1 MSELHPEILD
11 DRQLECLP
19 ALAKWASAEGFYL
32 GGGTVVALYFGHRR
46 SVDFGWFTPHKI
58 DDPLLLAERARENG
72 LDLRDVQVAR
82 GTLHARANDVRV
94 SFLEYPYPQL
104 TGPTMWPEH
113 GIELAS
119 LDDLACMK
127 LAGIRQRGS
136 RKDFI
141 DLYTIALRHRPLRDS
156 MDLYRRKYS
165 TDETSHLLI
174 GLTYFD
180 DADEEPMPKM
190 LTDLSWDEV
199 KRQFRVWAREFSG

>member
-1 MSELHPEILD
+1 MTYIKINFGGHFEDEFHKAVDQVFHLVRPAFKNYECVWRPNIDVYESAEEIVVLADMAGLNKDELHIE
-11 DRQLECLP
+11 
-19 ALAKWASAEGFYL
+19 
-32 GGGTVVALYFGHRR
+32 VNR
-46 SVDFGWFTPHKI
+46 SK
-58 DDPLLLAERARENG
+58 
-72 LDLRDVQVAR
+72 
-82 GTLHARANDVRV
+82 
-94 SFLEYPYPQL
+94 
-104 TGPTMWPEH
+104 
-113 GIELAS
+113 
-119 LDDLACMK
+119 MK